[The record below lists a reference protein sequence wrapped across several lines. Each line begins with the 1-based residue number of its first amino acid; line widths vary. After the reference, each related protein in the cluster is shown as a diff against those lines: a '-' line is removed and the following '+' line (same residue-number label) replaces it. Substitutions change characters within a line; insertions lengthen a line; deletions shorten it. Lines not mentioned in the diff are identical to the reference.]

1 MIAQYRYLLLLPSSY
16 KTKKNLS
23 LESILSSQHS
33 GKIICENKTKNN
45 KQMHL
50 NVGRHVERK
59 TVDDSDIQS
68 QALSGNKGSQG
79 AEHKLTFQ

>member
-1 MIAQYRYLLLLPSSY
+1 
-16 KTKKNLS
+16 
-23 LESILSSQHS
+23 
-33 GKIICENKTKNN
+33 
-45 KQMHL
+45 MHL

-68 QALSGNKGSQG
+68 QALSGNKGSQA